1 FFRSE
6 DGGQTWDWV
15 SEVLSSGARMN
26 IAVTPADPNVV
37 YVIKTGTYAFSGLY
51 RSTDA
56 GLTFTEMSTEPNI
69 MGWAADGTSDGGQA
83 WYDLC
88 MEADHNDPM
97 TIYVGGIRVKR
108 SVDGGATW
116 EDIQPNYVHVDQHE
130 MVISHHNQDLYLCND
145 GGLYH
150 YADNTNWVDISKG
163 IVTGQIY
170 QLGQS
175 PHNPNH
181 TLTGYQDNGTM
192 EFDGVYWRRRGG
204 GDGFECAY
212 DHTTPHWR
220 YGSIYYGDV
229 YRTTPEVVNEKFAG
243 MDVLDIDEEGAWN
256 TPYLISRADTTAN
269 TMFIGLKNV
278 WRSTNIKTANKDDI
292 IWNRISNNL
301 SSNTTNLAEL
311 EQCISNPNILY
322 ASKDNRKLFR
332 TNNALAD
339 SVVWTNLSLSLPV
352 AQVTVN
358 AIETS
363 PLDSNLVWIGFNKN
377 VYRSSNQGANWT
389 NITLNFPDL
398 VINSI
403 VLDTTHAG
411 LEALYIGTDMG
422 VYYKDTTLTNFIP
435 FHEGFPTNARVTELE
450 IYYGQSISEHR
461 IKASTYGRGLWES
474 DLYSAITQNFPPV
487 AAITLTDGGNET
499 YGSFAVDVIFYKSLN
514 EVEMVGFNSL
524 TEDVVV

>member
-1 FFRSE
+1 MQKILCLLVTFAGLSFIALGQSPDLHVDWSDVMHDEHLTLEEMKTLHQAAWPVRPIARGQGYKPFMRFLALQEGRTNSEGFIMTGEDILGQDRELKSLESSRSMTGNWYPLGPIIDDVTTHEMIEGVGRMQTIAFHPTNPLILCAGSPAGGLWRSFDGGLSWTTNTDTLPTLGISSIAFDTNNPEIIYAGTGDRDASDSPGMGVIKSTDGGETWSFVNAGIANATVGCIRFQSATGYLFIGTDDGFYRTMDGGTTWELISNNTNSYKDFELHPTQSNIIYTTSAGKFFRSE

-220 YGSIYYGDV
+220 YGSI
-229 YRTTPEVVNEKFAG
+229 
-243 MDVLDIDEEGAWN
+243 
-256 TPYLISRADTTAN
+256 
-269 TMFIGLKNV
+269 
-278 WRSTNIKTANKDDI
+278 
-292 IWNRISNNL
+292 
-301 SSNTTNLAEL
+301 
-311 EQCISNPNILY
+311 
-322 ASKDNRKLFR
+322 
-332 TNNALAD
+332 
-339 SVVWTNLSLSLPV
+339 
-352 AQVTVN
+352 
-358 AIETS
+358 
-363 PLDSNLVWIGFNKN
+363 
-377 VYRSSNQGANWT
+377 
-389 NITLNFPDL
+389 
-398 VINSI
+398 
-403 VLDTTHAG
+403 
-411 LEALYIGTDMG
+411 
-422 VYYKDTTLTNFIP
+422 
-435 FHEGFPTNARVTELE
+435 
-450 IYYGQSISEHR
+450 
-461 IKASTYGRGLWES
+461 
-474 DLYSAITQNFPPV
+474 
-487 AAITLTDGGNET
+487 
-499 YGSFAVDVIFYKSLN
+499 
-514 EVEMVGFNSL
+514 
-524 TEDVVV
+524 